1 MSVSVYLLHKAYS
14 RHLKTQPDHRRFPL
28 YFREHQDGH
37 FQRPP
42 INILL
47 TQPVYVLNNVPNVNR
62 FCQLLYFLPALHP
75 LLLLPRIPPVLPL
88 LSTIALFFPI
98 LPLDPLTMFL
108 LLLFLFLAFLLR
120 RLRLRRLLLLLL
132 HHLLLL
138 LRLPPLEV
146 RGLLSYRRSR
156 KAGSP
161 MGLRPHNLPQA
172 LPQAHELPPPH
183 SLPNK

>member
-1 MSVSVYLLHKAYS
+1 MPVSVYLLHKAYS

-28 YFREHQDGH
+28 YFREHHDGH

-47 TQPVYVLNNVPNVNR
+47 TQPVYVLNNVPNVPNPR

-75 LLLLPRIPPVLPL
+75 LLLLPPPVLPL
-88 LSTIALFFPI
+88 LGTIALFFPI
-98 LPLDPLTMFL
+98 LPLDPLTLFL

-120 RLRLRRLLLLLL
+120 RLRRLLLHLL

-146 RGLLSYRRSR
+146 KGLFSYRRS
-156 KAGSP
+156 
-161 MGLRPHNLPQA
+161 
-172 LPQAHELPPPH
+172 
-183 SLPNK
+183 